1 MVQFGGRIVVG
12 NGLTKFFVPFEFGPQ
27 QVDVVVDTPNFVG
40 AGSHDQFLRIAEA
53 RGEELFV
60 GTVEGEAPDFPALR
74 SFDRFVGRIGLVA
87 DVGVNAILVDEER
100 APHVA
105 TPGAGGKVFGTQN
118 GDVLVGLAVAIR
130 VACF

>member
-1 MVQFGGRIVVG
+1 M
-12 NGLTKFFVPFEFGPQ
+12 
-27 QVDVVVDTPNFVG
+27 VDTPDFVG
-40 AGSHDQFLRIAEA
+40 AGTHDQFLRIAEA

-60 GTVEGEAPDFPALR
+60 GTVESKAPDFLALR
-74 SFDRFVGRIGLVA
+74 SVGRFVGRISLVA